1 MNILNPR
8 YFQVVLKARIKW
20 LLNALPVFKHKNY
33 TPFLI
38 IGHPRTGTSLLHTYL
53 NSHSAI
59 LSLNEALAYTS
70 DGKLLFHNYSKAI
83 KVVGFKYFY
92 EYILDAE
99 KRNTLIQLVS
109 DFKIKVLK
117 INRKNYLRTYV
128 SLKIAEKTK
137 EWSSTGN
144 TAFALGNKRIKLT
157 KEECLNAFANYAAT
171 EKETDLILKQY
182 SIPVYNITYEVL
194 DNDPIAV
201 MNGVQRFLGVVPQTV
216 FSLLIKQNPE
226 SISELILNYQELKN
240 EFKGSEFECYFEA

>member
-1 MNILNPR
+1 MNILNPI
-8 YFQVVLKARIKW
+8 YFQVVLKARIKG
-20 LLNALPVFKHKNY
+20 LLNILPFYKHKKY

-38 IGHPRTGTSLLHTYL
+38 LGHPRTGTSLLHTYL

-59 LSLNEALAYTS
+59 LSLNEALAYTN

-117 INRKNYLRTYV
+117 IDRKNYLRTYI

-137 EWSSTGN
+137 EWSSTGS
-144 TAFALGNKRIKLT
+144 TTFALKNKQLKLT
-157 KEECLNAFANYAAT
+157 KEECLTAFANYAAM
-171 EKETDLILKQY
+171 EKETEVILKHY
-182 SIPVYNITYEVL
+182 NIPVYTIEYEAL
-194 DNDPIAV
+194 DTNPIAV
-201 MNGVQRFLGVVPQTV
+201 MNGVQEYLGVVPQTV
-216 FSLLIKQNPE
+216 FSLLTKQNPE
-226 SISELILNYQELKN
+226 RISELILNYQELKN
-240 EFKGSEFECYFEA
+240 EFKGSEFESYFEA